1 MRDKLRALIDQLR
14 LHGMAEVLD
23 AELARAEREAIP
35 VAEVLVRLL
44 GQEAATRR
52 ERSLAYRLTQ
62 ARQPWR
68 WSLDSFPFD
77 RQPGV
82 SKTQIQTLA
91 GLDFLRR
98 ADNVLL
104 IGKPGTGKTGLAL
117 GLLREACLNGQA
129 LAWCR
134 DIANRK
140 SKQALGMSPE
150 AAYVIEQPHLV
161 PLPDVLPPVYELLE
175 RSVDLHGYVSVDTN
189 RYSVPERYVG
199 KSVSVTKTP
208 AQIEVRRKGI
218 TIAVHPRVIDQRDT
232 RNTLPGHH
240 IIPVRR
246 VRGTAAEEALLLGHH
261 DSLDRYTAALRWH
274 GRAGNRPATGG
285 HCVG

>member
-35 VAEVLVRLL
+35 AAEVLARLL
-44 GQEAATRR
+44 GQEAASRR

-62 ARQPWR
+62 ARLPWR

-117 GLLREACLNGQA
+117 GLLREAGVSNYSIYLDDETNILFG
-129 LAWCR
+129 
-134 DIANRK
+134 
-140 SKQALGMSPE
+140 
-150 AAYVIEQPHLV
+150 Y
-161 PLPDVLPPVYELLE
+161 LE
-175 RSVDLHGYVSVDTN
+175 RTEDHRMAELPNAAVM
-189 RYSVPERYVG
+189 
-199 KSVSVTKTP
+199 
-208 AQIEVRRKGI
+208 RRWWDFMQDIMRTEGG
-218 TIAVHPRVIDQRDT
+218 APVA
-232 RNTLPGHH
+232 LP
-240 IIPVRR
+240 
-246 VRGTAAEEALLLGHH
+246 
-261 DSLDRYTAALRWH
+261 LDELFH
-274 GRAGNRPATGG
+274 MD
-285 HCVG
+285 